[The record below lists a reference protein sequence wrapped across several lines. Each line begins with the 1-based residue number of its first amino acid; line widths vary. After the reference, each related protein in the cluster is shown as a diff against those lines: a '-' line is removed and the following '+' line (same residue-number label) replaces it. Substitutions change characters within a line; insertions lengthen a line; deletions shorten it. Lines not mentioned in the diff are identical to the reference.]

1 MYETNMQSDGFVL
14 GQGSMY
20 ERLRRSDAVVLDE
33 YIFHA
38 SLVYEDHS
46 RRVLREVF
54 REYLDI
60 GQHYRL
66 PMVATTPTWR
76 ASRERIAH
84 SRFNGMPVN
93 RDASQLLLEIRAEY
107 GPNAHPIWIGG
118 TSGPKGDGYRPE
130 EAPSADDAEKYH
142 RTQILELADSGVD
155 FLIAKTL
162 PSSREAMGIARCLAD
177 TGLPYILSFVIRH
190 DGTILDGTP
199 LHEAINRIDNEA
211 PLPPAN
217 YNVNCVHA
225 SVFAAA
231 LTVTRSCDPKAAD
244 RITGLDANTSAKTPE
259 ELDGLAELDTEAPF
273 DFGANLWPLHSD
285 GGTVYLGGCCGTST
299 KHIEALARQAMSR

>member
-1 MYETNMQSDGFVL
+1 MYETIMHSDGFVL

-20 ERLRRSDAVVLDE
+20 ERLRRSEAVVLDQ

-46 RRVLREVF
+46 RQVLKNVF

-60 GQHYRL
+60 GQNYRL

-76 ASRERIAH
+76 ASQERISL
-84 SRFNGMPVN
+84 SRFAGMPTN
-93 RDASQLLLEIRAEY
+93 RDSTQLLLEMRAEY
-107 GPNAHPIWIGG
+107 GSNGHPILIGG
-118 TSGPKGDGYRPE
+118 TSGPKGDGYLPE
-130 EAPSADDAEKYH
+130 KAPSADDAEKYH
-142 RTQILELADSGVD
+142 RGQILELADSGVD

-162 PSSREAMGIARCLAD
+162 PSSEEAMGISRCMAE
-177 TGLPYILSFVIRH
+177 TGLPYVLSFVVRR

-199 LHEAINRIDNEA
+199 LYEAIDHIDNETR
-211 PLPPAN
+211 LPPAN

-231 LTVTRSCDPKAAD
+231 MTVTQSRNPEAAD
-244 RITGLDANTSAKTPE
+244 RITGLDANTSAKAPE
-259 ELDGLAELDTEAPF
+259 ELDGLAELDTEVPA
-273 DFGANLWPLHSD
+273 DFGANLWPLNSAY
-285 GGTVYLGGCCGTST
+285 GTAYLGGCCGTST
-299 KHIEALARQAMSR
+299 EHIEALARRATS